1 MAVIAYQNKIMF
13 ISILILKA
21 IDSTWKSK
29 KVSFSVQF
37 HLFLFLYIYIYIPKR
52 INREARKVAKAFDV
66 TDRVDTMEKQEC
78 LIMLKDHKEDYST
91 NPKYQLLNPTKHQ
104 LGKISKQISQKINKT
119 LKSKLNLNQW
129 QNSSQVIDWLKNIQ
143 QKSSHTFTVFD
154 IQELYPSMKEKL
166 LKDALAFA
174 QKYVE
179 IKQNKLDLIF
189 QT

>member
-1 MAVIAYQNKIMF
+1 
-13 ISILILKA
+13 
-21 IDSTWKSK
+21 
-29 KVSFSVQF
+29 
-37 HLFLFLYIYIYIPKR
+37 
-52 INREARKVAKAFDV
+52 
-66 TDRVDTMEKQEC
+66 
-78 LIMLKDHKEDYST
+78 MLKDHKEDYST
-91 NPKYQLLNPTKHQ
+91 NPKYRLLNPTKCQ

-143 QKSSHTFTVFD
+143 QKSSHTLTVFD
-154 IQELYPSMKEKL
+154 IQEFYPSMKEKL

-189 QT
+189 HTQKSLLYCKDTSWIKKEGNGEFDVTVGSNDGAETCKLVGLFLLYSIYWR